1 MEKMLRWITTIIT
14 QSSKNSRQKNG
25 RVAITVKASAT
36 GPDDF
41 QTTTIQELAGMTED
55 ENVIEIGK
63 ILAAWNPLGDVE
75 AAAIG
80 LSDYQAEAIDILS
93 VMQLYE
99 YSAKKATSEVLQ
111 EAFLID
117 LEKTELDHY
126 GSKIEA
132 GLAKK

>member
-1 MEKMLRWITTIIT
+1 M
-14 QSSKNSRQKNG
+14 
-25 RVAITVKASAT
+25 
-36 GPDDF
+36 
-41 QTTTIQELAGMTED
+41 IQELAGMTED
-55 ENVIEIGK
+55 EKVIEIGK
-63 ILAAWNPLGDVE
+63 VLAAWNPLGDIE

-80 LSDYQAEAIDILS
+80 LSDYEAEAIDILS
-93 VMQLYE
+93 VMQFYG

-132 GLAKK
+132 VLAKK

>member
-1 MEKMLRWITTIIT
+1 MQKYGPMLDPAPERWEALDDDERISVVMEYH
-14 QSSKNSRQKNG
+14 
-25 RVAITVKASAT
+25 
-36 GPDDF
+36 
-41 QTTTIQELAGMTED
+41 QE
-55 ENVIEIGK
+55 VGK

-80 LSDYQAEAIDILS
+80 LSDYEAEAIDILF
-93 VMQLYE
+93 VMDLYG
-99 YSAKKATSEVLQ
+99 YSAKKAVSEILQ

-132 GLAKK
+132 VLAEK